1 VSPGMAA
8 MREDL
13 GHRNRRVAGL
23 LLAIMASLAAAA
35 LLWGIRW

>member
-1 VSPGMAA
+1 MSPGMPA
-8 MREDL
+8 MQEDL
-13 GHRNRRVAGL
+13 GRRNRRVASL